1 MKKKGILVGLGNIG
15 LKYDYNLKKRILT
28 HSSAI
33 TKCKNLKLLYSV
45 DKNFNNRKKFVKK
58 YNIPSYAK
66 LIPSQKKVDFIT
78 IAINTNQHYEIIN
91 FILENINVKLIII
104 EKPFCENLYQIEN
117 ILRKAKKKN
126 IKILVNYIR
135 SFDSS
140 WLKIKKIIGNKII
153 KGQINFFKD
162 EYINAS
168 HFIHLCLIIFGNI
181 NSIKSFDKNQF
192 ELGFKNA
199 KIIFKKIFKRSKTS
213 IFFKS
218 NDLEILDNNQ
228 LKIKIS
234 QNKKRYI
241 ENELKNY
248 QLNVYDKIFSS
259 NNRNFLI
266 KNNLKYA
273 VNVHKIISQLYEK
286 RK

>member
-1 MKKKGILVGLGNIG
+1 M
-15 LKYDYNLKKRILT
+15 
-28 HSSAI
+28 
-33 TKCKNLKLLYSV
+33 
-45 DKNFNNRKKFVKK
+45 
-58 YNIPSYAK
+58 
-66 LIPSQKKVDFIT
+66 
-78 IAINTNQHYEIIN
+78 
-91 FILENINVKLIII
+91 
-104 EKPFCENLYQIEN
+104 
-117 ILRKAKKKN
+117 
-126 IKILVNYIR
+126 
-135 SFDSS
+135 
-140 WLKIKKIIGNKII
+140 KIKKIIGNKII
-153 KGQINFFKD
+153 SGQINFFKD

-181 NSIKSFDKNQF
+181 NSIKSYDKNQF

-248 QLNVYDKIFSS
+248 QLNVYNKIFNS

-266 KNNLKYA
+266 KNNLQYA